1 MSTRSSG
8 LIWLVAR
15 REIRDRVRAKS
26 FWVASV
32 ILLLAVVAGVI
43 IPAFTHGHRSTAR
56 VGIVGGQVA
65 ALTQTVKQAGQVSG
79 TTVTVIP
86 LPNVAAA
93 RARLRSGDLDAVLV
107 GDREVLVKQL
117 PVAGSSSAGATL
129 PGALGALAEIGG
141 LQRLYAL
148 IPPSDAARIAS
159 QGIALPVHGLVRPPL
174 GLASRITGLAAAI
187 LIYVFILTY
196 GVRITI
202 GVGEE
207 KATRVVEVLL
217 TTLRPV
223 QLLAGKVIGM
233 GILAMA
239 QIAAMVAAFLVL
251 GHAVGSV
258 AVQGAATSVVLAGAL
273 WLVLGYAFYCTAYA
287 AAGSLI
293 TRQADA
299 YNASLPLQLPLI
311 LAYVLAYIGAVRQ
324 RGQLVLPPA
333 GLRAFHR
340 AGGNAGARRRRSSAG
355 LGAGALRGHQHRGH
369 RRHGPA
375 GRDDLRAGHPA
386 DREQAPGPA
395 GAQDSTLA
403 PDAGTRRTPGARR
416 TDAAGLGHRG

>member
-43 IPAFTHGHRSTAR
+43 IPAFTHGNRSTAR

-79 TTVTVIP
+79 TTVTVVS

-93 RARLRSGDLDAVLV
+93 RVKLRSGDLDAVLV

-129 PGALGALAEIGG
+129 PGALGALSEIGG

-311 LAYVLAYIGAVRQ
+311 LAYVLAYTVLYASGVNWFYHVLAFVPFTAPVAMPVLVAVGAAPAWQQALSAAISIAATVGMARLAGTIYERAILRTGSRLRVRQ
-324 RGQLVLPPA
+324 VL
-333 GLRAFHR
+333 RT
-340 AGGNAGARRRRSSAG
+340 AR
-355 LGAGALRGHQHRGH
+355 
-369 RRHGPA
+369 
-375 GRDDLRAGHPA
+375 
-386 DREQAPGPA
+386 
-395 GAQDSTLA
+395 
-403 PDAGTRRTPGARR
+403 
-416 TDAAGLGHRG
+416 

>member
-1 MSTRSSG
+1 MSTRSPG

-239 QIAAMVAAFLVL
+239 QIAAMVAAFIVL

-311 LAYVLAYIGAVRQ
+311 LAYVLAYTVLYASGVNWFYHVLAFVPFTAPVAMPVLVAVGAAPAWQQALSAAITIAATVGMARLAGTIYERAILRTGSRLRVRQ
-324 RGQLVLPPA
+324 VL
-333 GLRAFHR
+333 RT
-340 AGGNAGARRRRSSAG
+340 AR
-355 LGAGALRGHQHRGH
+355 
-369 RRHGPA
+369 
-375 GRDDLRAGHPA
+375 
-386 DREQAPGPA
+386 
-395 GAQDSTLA
+395 
-403 PDAGTRRTPGARR
+403 
-416 TDAAGLGHRG
+416 

>member
-93 RARLRSGDLDAVLV
+93 RVRLRSGDLDAVLV

-311 LAYVLAYIGAVRQ
+311 LAYVLAYTVLYASGVNWFYHLLAFVPFTAPVAMPVLVAVGAAPAWQQALSAAISIAATVGMARLAGTIYERAILRTGSRLRVRQ
-324 RGQLVLPPA
+324 VL
-333 GLRAFHR
+333 RT
-340 AGGNAGARRRRSSAG
+340 AR
-355 LGAGALRGHQHRGH
+355 
-369 RRHGPA
+369 
-375 GRDDLRAGHPA
+375 
-386 DREQAPGPA
+386 
-395 GAQDSTLA
+395 
-403 PDAGTRRTPGARR
+403 
-416 TDAAGLGHRG
+416 

>member
-1 MSTRSSG
+1 MSTRSPG

-56 VGIVGGQVA
+56 VGIVGSQVA

-233 GILAMA
+233 GILALA

-311 LAYVLAYIGAVRQ
+311 LAYVLAYTVLYASGVNWFYHVLAFVPFTAPVAMPVLVAVGAAPAWQQALSAAISIAATVGMARLAGTIYERAILRTGSRLRVRQ
-324 RGQLVLPPA
+324 VL
-333 GLRAFHR
+333 RT
-340 AGGNAGARRRRSSAG
+340 AR
-355 LGAGALRGHQHRGH
+355 
-369 RRHGPA
+369 
-375 GRDDLRAGHPA
+375 
-386 DREQAPGPA
+386 
-395 GAQDSTLA
+395 
-403 PDAGTRRTPGARR
+403 
-416 TDAAGLGHRG
+416 

>member
-56 VGIVGGQVA
+56 VGIVGSQVA

-233 GILAMA
+233 GILALA

-311 LAYVLAYIGAVRQ
+311 LAYVLAYTVLYASGVNWFYHVLAFVPFTAPVAMPVLVAVGAAPAWQQALSAAISIAATVGMARLAGTIYERAILRTGSRLRVRQ
-324 RGQLVLPPA
+324 VL
-333 GLRAFHR
+333 RT
-340 AGGNAGARRRRSSAG
+340 AR
-355 LGAGALRGHQHRGH
+355 
-369 RRHGPA
+369 
-375 GRDDLRAGHPA
+375 
-386 DREQAPGPA
+386 
-395 GAQDSTLA
+395 
-403 PDAGTRRTPGARR
+403 
-416 TDAAGLGHRG
+416 